1 MTNEG
6 TATIQEID
14 ALKAE
19 LKFLKTQ
26 IPQDWQP
33 YILAGMTMLKI
44 EGLTDTN
51 DIPCDVDF
59 VWDKKITFTKSQT
72 TYRAIYIIRPRISG
86 MSFLPQEESGW
97 ITEPLIVG
105 VSERVTGYAV
115 FKMSRV
121 VFATN

>member
-1 MTNEG
+1 MSNEDSP
-6 TATIQEID
+6 TINEID

-44 EGLTDTN
+44 EGLSDSN

-59 VWDKKITFTKSQT
+59 VWDKKISFSKSVY
-72 TYRAIYIIRPRISG
+72 TYRAMYIIRPRVSG
-86 MSFLPQEESGW
+86 MSYLPQEEGGW
-97 ITEPLIVG
+97 LTEPLIVG
-105 VSERVTGYAV
+105 VSDKTPGYAV

-121 VFATN
+121 SFSTT